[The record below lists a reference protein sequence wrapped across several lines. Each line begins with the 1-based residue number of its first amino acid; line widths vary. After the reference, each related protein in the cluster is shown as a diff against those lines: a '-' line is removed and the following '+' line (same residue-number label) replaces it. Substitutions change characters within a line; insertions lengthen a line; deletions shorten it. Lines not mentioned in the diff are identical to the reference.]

1 MFNYLCG
8 LQLNI
13 NHINNI
19 TLKKMKTIIFVATF
33 YGGLFHGRLTASG
46 ERFDKNKFTCASN
59 YYKLGTI
66 LEVTNIA
73 NGKSVVVKVNDRGG
87 FKGKKLDLSKG
98 AFSKIANLKSGVI
111 RIKVEKFDEL

>member
-1 MFNYLCG
+1 
-8 LQLNI
+8 
-13 NHINNI
+13 
-19 TLKKMKTIIFVATF
+19 MKILIFLATF
-33 YGGLFHGRLTASG
+33 YGGVFHGRLTASG

-87 FKGKKLDLSKG
+87 FKGMKLDLSEG
-98 AFSKIANLKSGVI
+98 AFKRIANLKQGVLKV
-111 RIKVEKFDEL
+111 RVEKFNEL